1 MERFVKKSIIAEEL
15 TLRYHDSLNP
25 KLWNGDSLK
34 SEIRS
39 KLLVIAHTWA
49 AFANIKSEAI
59 VDIILVGG
67 NANYNYTD
75 FSDIDLHI
83 VIDTDK
89 MPDCKLLDDYLKD
102 KKQLWGL
109 VHDISIYGH
118 DVELYAQDKSVAY
131 TMGQGVYSI
140 KNDQWLVHPE
150 KTFPDLED
158 PAISS
163 KVDQY
168 KQKINT
174 LIDSNADDAAFES
187 LKKKFREMR
196 TAGLKQAGEFSTENL
211 VFKELRNQGYL
222 DKMVNY
228 INSRKDKELSL

>member
-1 MERFVKKSIIAEEL
+1 MKSFANRNSISEEL
-15 TLRYHDSLNP
+15 TLQYHDSLNP

-34 SEIRS
+34 PEVAS

-49 AFANIKSEAI
+49 AFANIKPDVI

-75 FSDIDLHI
+75 FSDVDLHL

-89 MPDCKLLDDYLKD
+89 MPDCKLLDDYLRD

-109 VHDISIYGH
+109 VHNISIYGH

-150 KTFPDLED
+150 KEFPNLKD
-158 PAISS
+158 PAITS

-174 LIDSNADDAAFES
+174 LIDSNADDAAFDS

-222 DKMVNY
+222 DRMVNY